1 MEQGACKGNKHVDF
15 FPTNGHFLLTR
26 PAKEICNA
34 CPVMLD
40 CLAYALEHRID
51 HGVWGGTDE
60 AERRRIRK
68 ARNRPLRLA

>member
-1 MEQGACKGNKHVDF
+1 
-15 FPTNGHFLLTR
+15 
-26 PAKEICNA
+26 
-34 CPVMLD
+34 MLD